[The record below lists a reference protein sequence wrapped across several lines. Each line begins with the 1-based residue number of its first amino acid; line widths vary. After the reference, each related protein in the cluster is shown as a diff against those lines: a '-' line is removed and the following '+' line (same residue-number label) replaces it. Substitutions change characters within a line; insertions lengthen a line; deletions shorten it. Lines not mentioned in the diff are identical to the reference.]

1 MSRLQAVAAITL
13 MLFPAAIGLIN
24 ACSDQIPP
32 PPESSVAQRRFQT
45 NFCTSQ
51 YRSLGDV
58 ARCLAGSV

>member
-1 MSRLQAVAAITL
+1 MSRLPAVAAVTL
-13 MLFPAAIGLIN
+13 TLFPAAAGLIN
-24 ACSDQIPP
+24 ACSDQAPAS
-32 PPESSVAQRRFQT
+32 PESSAAQRRFQT

>member
-1 MSRLQAVAAITL
+1 MSRLPVVAAVTL
-13 MLFPAAIGLIN
+13 TLFPAAGLIN
-24 ACSDQIPP
+24 ACSDQTPP
-32 PPESSVAQRRFQT
+32 TPESSAAQRRFQT